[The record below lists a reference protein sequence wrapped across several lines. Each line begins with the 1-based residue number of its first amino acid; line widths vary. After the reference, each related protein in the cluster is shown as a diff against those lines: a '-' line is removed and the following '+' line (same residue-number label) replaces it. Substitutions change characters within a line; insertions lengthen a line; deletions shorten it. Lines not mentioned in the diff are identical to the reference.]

1 MKAPADTVVST
12 KMMFVPLFVW
22 WSSLQSSWGFSPQS
36 AQQYSAGIHGRTIQQ
51 QRRVLLLPRYMAVNV
66 SEPASASTSPISPS
80 EEAASKSQRMA
91 PRPPDYPP
99 PLSSLKGDSMTL
111 QEEYDGLRFLADE
124 SANKVERLELKIE
137 DLQQQLKTKTS
148 ELDGSSDAW
157 SLEKTSLLAKIAE
170 ITSSFTKQKQEFEDV
185 QYDRERLQREVVL
198 LQEQIEAAMNALR
211 AEQDGAGEI
220 RARLSDVED
229 ALEFQQ
235 MQFEKE
241 KTTLE
246 ATLQQ
251 ERQRL
256 EEIVKDWE
264 SDKDR
269 FLKERAKIESQLEEE
284 RQALE
289 KAETTRSQNQRDF
302 EAQESALRAE
312 LAKQTAV
319 LKQRTEEL
327 TSERADYQK
336 DRTELRRKVEEERE
350 KVISVNNILAEERT
364 RFSTVQADLEEL
376 IKSEQTKVAS
386 LSARLEEETA
396 RFESEKTRL
405 ETRIEQEQERLREVE
420 SRLAEERIVFA
431 ETEKDLQYQL
441 AEEIRVR
448 KLKKR
453 LMNDRF
459 SAIRKEMTA
468 LWEGAKRDAR
478 KEKTALAAKYAKEMD
493 AMKASMRTLEGEVD
507 AAKEAA
513 LRAEAI
519 AKDMEAARDRALSE
533 RDSLEARYMGVVAQR
548 NQEIAS
554 LQSNLQ
560 ALRITVNEKDALL
573 SQYQSSYRQ
582 LFKLTLKLTGKRIAR
597 PFRGIAGWIRN
608 RKYTDL

>member
-1 MKAPADTVVST
+1 
-12 KMMFVPLFVW
+12 
-22 WSSLQSSWGFSPQS
+22 
-36 AQQYSAGIHGRTIQQ
+36 
-51 QRRVLLLPRYMAVNV
+51 
-66 SEPASASTSPISPS
+66 
-80 EEAASKSQRMA
+80 
-91 PRPPDYPP
+91 
-99 PLSSLKGDSMTL
+99 MTL
-111 QEEYDGLRFLADE
+111 QEEYDGLRALADE
-124 SANKVERLELKIE
+124 SARSVERLELKIDE
-137 DLQQQLKTKTS
+137 LQQQLKKKTS

-170 ITSSFTKQKQEFEDV
+170 LTSSFTKQKEEFEDV
-185 QYDRERLQREVVL
+185 QYERERLQREVTL

-256 EEIVKDWE
+256 EEIVRDWE
-264 SDKDR
+264 SDKGR
-269 FLKERAKIESQLEEE
+269 FLKERAKIESQLDQE

-289 KAETTRSQNQRDF
+289 KAETARSQNQRDF
-302 EAQESALRAE
+302 EAQEAALRAE

-327 TSERADYQK
+327 TSERAEYQK
-336 DRTELRRKVEEERE
+336 DRTELRRQVEEERE
-350 KVISVNNILAEERT
+350 KVVSVNNILAEERT

-376 IKSEQTKVAS
+376 IKSEQIKVAS
-386 LSARLEEETA
+386 LSTRLQEETA
-396 RFESEKTRL
+396 RFEREKTRL
-405 ETRIEQEQERLREVE
+405 EARIEQEQARLKEVE
-420 SRLAEERIVFA
+420 NRLAEERIVFA

-453 LMNDRF
+453 QMNDRF
-459 SAIRKEMTA
+459 NAIRKEMTA

-478 KEKTALAAKYAKEMD
+478 KEKTALTAKYTKEIEE
-493 AMKASMRTLEGEVD
+493 MKSSMRALEDELED
-507 AAKEAA
+507 TKTAAA
-513 LRAEAI
+513 RAEAI
-519 AKDMEAARDRALSE
+519 AKDMELARDRALSE
-533 RDSLEARYMGVVAQR
+533 RDSLEARYMSMVAQR

-560 ALRITVNEKDALL
+560 ALRITVDEKDALL
-573 SQYQSSYRQ
+573 VQYQSSYRQ

-597 PFRGIAGWIRN
+597 PFRGIAGWVRN